1 MEGAVKFKQAFLPC
15 AIALAVSAGLTGCE
29 DSTAVTALQDLTTEL
44 SDQVAEVNEELTN
57 LAEQLQTCMKD
68 LAETKGE
75 AVVITSTDATVESPS
90 LEGEVNLAALEE
102 LKKALNE
109 TIDKQ
114 KVAMT
119 ELKTKVEGCMK
130 DLDAAKAE
138 AEEAAAAEAEAA
150 AAEAEAAAAAEAEA
164 AAAKK
169 KTGAKKRKAEE
180 KPAIVKEREAEGRPT
195 TGTGSRYE
203 KRQ

>member
-1 MEGAVKFKQAFLPC
+1 MKFKQAFLSC
-15 AIALAVSAGLTGCE
+15 AIALAMSAGLIGCE
-29 DSTAVTALQDLTTEL
+29 DSTAVKALQDLTTEL
-44 SDQVAEVNEELTN
+44 SDQVAEANEELTN
-57 LAEQLQTCMKD
+57 LADQLQTCMKD

-75 AVVITSTDATVESPS
+75 AMVITSKDATVESPS
-90 LEGEVNLAALEE
+90 LEGEVNLAGLEE

-119 ELKTKVEGCMK
+119 ELKTKVEGCAT
-130 DLDAAKAE
+130 DLAAAKTE
-138 AEEAAAAEAEAA
+138 AEEAAAAEA

-164 AAAKK
+164 AKK
-169 KTGAKKRKAEE
+169 KATGKKKATE
-180 KPAIVKEREAEGRPT
+180 KTPTIVKEREAEGRPT

>member
-1 MEGAVKFKQAFLPC
+1 MKFKQAFLTC

-29 DSTAVTALQDLTTEL
+29 DSTAVKALQDLTTEL
-44 SDQVAEVNEELTN
+44 SDQVAEANEELTN
-57 LAEQLQTCMKD
+57 LADQLQTCMKD

-75 AVVITSTDATVESPS
+75 AAVITSKDPTVESPS
-90 LEGEVNLAALEE
+90 LEGEVSLAGLEE
-102 LKKALNE
+102 LKKALSE

-150 AAEAEAAAAAEAEA
+150 AAAEAEAAAAAEA
-164 AAAKK
+164 AKK
-169 KTGAKKRKAEE
+169 KAGAKKRKTPE
-180 KPAIVKEREAEGRPT
+180 KPTAVKEAEKTGAPT
-195 TGTGSRYE
+195 KGVRSRY
-203 KRQ
+203 

>member
-1 MEGAVKFKQAFLPC
+1 MKFKQAFLPC
-15 AIALAVSAGLTGCE
+15 VIALAVSAGLTGCE
-29 DSTAVTALQDLTTEL
+29 DSTAVKALQDLTTEL
-44 SDQVAEVNEELTN
+44 SDQVAEANEELTN
-57 LAEQLQTCMKD
+57 LADQLQTCMKD

-75 AVVITSTDATVESPS
+75 AAVITSKDPTVESPS
-90 LEGEVNLAALEE
+90 LEGEVNLAGLEE

-150 AAEAEAAAAAEAEA
+150 AAAEAEAAAAAEAEA
-164 AAAKK
+164 AKK
-169 KTGAKKRKAEE
+169 KTAAKKRKAEE
-180 KPAIVKEREAEGRPT
+180 KPAIVKQREAEGRPT

>member
-1 MEGAVKFKQAFLPC
+1 VKFKQAFLPC
-15 AIALAVSAGLTGCE
+15 VIALAVSAGLTGCE
-29 DSTAVTALQDLTTEL
+29 DSTAVKALQDLTTEL
-44 SDQVAEVNEELTN
+44 SDQVAEANEELTN
-57 LAEQLQTCMKD
+57 LADQLQTCMKD

-75 AVVITSTDATVESPS
+75 AAVITSKDPTVESPS
-90 LEGEVNLAALEE
+90 LEGEVNLAGLEE

-150 AAEAEAAAAAEAEA
+150 AAAEAEAAAAAEAEA
-164 AAAKK
+164 AKK
-169 KTGAKKRKAEE
+169 KTAAKKRKAEE
-180 KPAIVKEREAEGRPT
+180 KPAIVKQREAEGRPT

>member
-1 MEGAVKFKQAFLPC
+1 MKFKQAFLPC
-15 AIALAVSAGLTGCE
+15 VVALAVSAGLTGCE
-29 DSTAVTALQDLTTEL
+29 DSTAVKALQDLTTEL
-44 SDQVAEVNEELTN
+44 SDQVAEANEELTN
-57 LAEQLQTCMKD
+57 LADQLQTCMKD

-75 AVVITSTDATVESPS
+75 AVVITSKDPTVESPS
-90 LEGEVNLAALEE
+90 LEGEVNLAGLEE

-150 AAEAEAAAAAEAEA
+150 AAAEAEA
-164 AAAKK
+164 AAAEAAKK
-169 KTGAKKRKAEE
+169 AAAAKKRAPKKSVME
-180 KPAIVKEREAEGRPT
+180 KELEAEGRPT
-195 TGTGSRYE
+195 KGMGSRYQQR
-203 KRQ
+203 K